1 MNIII
6 KNNYEEVSQVA
17 ADFLLNTV
25 KDKKNAVLGLPTGS
39 TPIGMYEKVVEEHK
53 KGNVSFKDIK
63 TFNLDEYVNLD
74 RDNINSYYYFMNSNL
89 FSHIDI
95 DKNNIHI
102 PNGMADDVEK
112 ECMEYEEKLQ
122 SSGSMDILFLGIG
135 INGHIGFNE
144 PGESFQ
150 TTTHVTHLE
159 HNTIEANARF
169 FDKLEDVPTTALT
182 MGMKTILSAK
192 KIVLIATGENKAN
205 AVNEMVNGKVTPK
218 MPASV
223 LQLHNDVTII
233 IDNLAA
239 SKLN

>member
-112 ECMEYEEKLQ
+112 ECREYEEKLQ